1 MCVSGGRFHFSCLLL
16 GGGPDVALCRPDCH
30 NLTSCKVLRAQM
42 ILLSI
47 IRNAYARDVTF
58 NLDVSEQA
66 PEVRSDETGS
76 QERSQQTAK
85 LDDLEDGDDNSSHL
99 HAGSFGTETSSET
112 SSKSDIFLHFEVAF

>member
-1 MCVSGGRFHFSCLLL
+1 
-16 GGGPDVALCRPDCH
+16 
-30 NLTSCKVLRAQM
+30 M

-58 NLDVSEQA
+58 NLDVSEQV
-66 PEVRSDETGS
+66 PEVKSDETGS

-85 LDDLEDGDDNSSHL
+85 LDDLEDGEDIGDDNSSHL

-112 SSKSDIFLHFEVAF
+112 SNKSDIFLHFEVAF